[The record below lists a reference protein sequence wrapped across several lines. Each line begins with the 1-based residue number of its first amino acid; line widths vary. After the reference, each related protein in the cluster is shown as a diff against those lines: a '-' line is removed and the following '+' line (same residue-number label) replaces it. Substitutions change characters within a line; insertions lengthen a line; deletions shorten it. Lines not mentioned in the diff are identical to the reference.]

1 MGSRSV
7 GVVSAYHSRHRP
19 DPLSGDFPIGGLKN
33 VKIHGKLWREFERV
47 HQRSGTGR
55 PPDLPWRSDAARK
68 RGRMKSPFACFLL
81 LLSPL
86 VSLAQMP
93 ADDPNQWLEDVTGEK
108 QLAWA
113 REKNAIT
120 QRELEASPDFK
131 PIHDRLLAILDS
143 KARIPAVSKRG
154 EFYYNFWRDADHVR
168 GIWRRTSLAEYRKA
182 EPTWEIVLDLDAL
195 ATAEK
200 ENWVWKGANFLY
212 PTYDR
217 VLLDLSRGGG
227 DATVVREFDVTTKSF
242 VKDGFVLA
250 EAKSNVDWRN
260 RDSVYVGTDFGAG
273 SMTTSGY
280 PRVVKEWKRGT
291 PLADAKVIFEGESTD
306 VSSSGFTTDE
316 PGFHREFIQRT
327 PAFFREIS
335 YLRTGDKLT
344 QLDLPDDVN
353 MGTFREF
360 ITVELRSDW
369 KVGGKTYAA
378 GALLA
383 TPWEKFLAGGRDFA
397 VLFAPGARI
406 SLAGHSHTRHSI
418 IVNELDNVRNKL
430 YVRTPQA
437 DGTWSRTPLTAPEF
451 GTTAASAVDN
461 ETDDYWLS
469 VSDFLTP
476 SSLYLGTLGK
486 TEREL
491 LKQLPAFFKTD
502 GLAVSQHE
510 AVSKDGTRVPY
521 FQVARKG
528 LALDGT
534 APTLLY
540 GYGGFEI
547 SMTPS
552 YSAGMGSAW
561 LERGGVYVL
570 ANIRGGGE
578 FGPAWHQAALKP
590 NRQRA
595 YDDFIAIAEDLI
607 KRKVT
612 STPHLGIMGG
622 SNGGLLMGAMLTQRP
637 DLFGAVV
644 CQVPLLDM
652 KRYSHL
658 LAGASWMAEYGNPDL
673 PEEWAYI
680 SRYSPYQNVKPG
692 VKYPRTL
699 YTTSTRDDRVHPGHA
714 RKMVAKMT
722 ELKQDVLYYENIDG
736 GHGGAANNQQQAFM
750 NALAY
755 TFLLKQLR

>member
-1 MGSRSV
+1 M
-7 GVVSAYHSRHRP
+7 
-19 DPLSGDFPIGGLKN
+19 
-33 VKIHGKLWREFERV
+33 KI
-47 HQRSGTGR
+47 
-55 PPDLPWRSDAARK
+55 AA
-68 RGRMKSPFACFLL
+68 ACFLAW
-81 LLSPL
+81 LSPL

-93 ADDPNQWLEDVTGEK
+93 ADDPHQWLEDVTGERP
-108 QLAWA
+108 LTWA
-113 REKNAIT
+113 REHNALT

-143 KARIPAVSKRG
+143 KARIPAVVKRG
-154 EFYYNFWRDADHVR
+154 AFYYNFWRDADHVR
-168 GIWRRTSLAEYRKA
+168 GLWRRTSLAEYRKP
-182 EPTWEIVLDLDAL
+182 EPAWETVLDLDAL

-200 ENWVWKGANFLY
+200 ENWVWKGSNFLY
-212 PTYDR
+212 PTFDR
-217 VLLDLSRGGG
+217 ALLNLSRGGG
-227 DATVVREFDVTTKSF
+227 DATVVREFDLTTKAF
-242 VKDGFVLA
+242 VPGGFTLP
-250 EAKSNVDWRN
+250 EAKSNVDWLS
-260 RDSVYVGTDFGAG
+260 RDRLFVGTDFGAG
-273 SMTTSGY
+273 SLTTSGY
-280 PRVVKEWKRGT
+280 PRVVKEWQRGT
-291 PLADAKVIFEGESTD
+291 PLAAARVVFEGEATD
-306 VSSSGFTTDE
+306 VASNGFTTDE

-327 PAFFREIS
+327 PAFFKEIS
-335 YLRTGDKLT
+335 FLRIGGKLT
-344 QLDLPDDVN
+344 KLDLPDDVT
-353 MGTFREF
+353 MATFREF

-369 KVGGKTYAA
+369 TVGGKTFPA

-383 TPWEKFLAGGRDFA
+383 LPWEKFLAGGRDFA
-397 VLFAPGARI
+397 VLFTPGPRR
-406 SLAGHSHTRHSI
+406 SLAGHSHTRHAI
-418 IVNELDNVRNKL
+418 IVNELDNVRNRL
-430 YVRTPQA
+430 YVRTPQP
-437 DGTWSRTPLTAPEF
+437 DGTWSRTPLPAPEF
-451 GTTAASAVDN
+451 GTTTATAVDD
-461 ETDDYWLS
+461 ESDDYWLD

-476 SSLYLGTLGK
+476 SSLYRGTVGQAD
-486 TEREL
+486 REL

-502 GLAVSQHE
+502 GLEVSQHE

-521 FQVARKG
+521 FQVGRQG
-528 LALDGT
+528 LALDGS

-540 GYGGFEI
+540 GYGGFEV
-547 SMTPS
+547 SMTPD
-552 YSAGMGSAW
+552 YRPGMGASW

-658 LAGASWMAEYGNPDL
+658 LAGASWMAEYGNPDI
-673 PEEWAYI
+673 PEEWAYL
-680 SRYSPYQNVKPG
+680 SRYSPYQNVKAG

-714 RKMVAKMT
+714 RKMVAK
-722 ELKQDVLYYENIDG
+722 LDALHQDILYYENIEG
-736 GHGGAANNQQQAFM
+736 GHGGAANNQQQAYM
-750 NALAY
+750 NTLAY